1 MIKKLLSLAVS
12 AFLLG
17 VVGCS
22 DDNPSGVPVNSPE
35 SSGTLVVIHESS
47 SSIAGPG
54 NGDIV
59 ASSGQDAILS
69 SSSVDVANYSNVN
82 GDAAVSSS
90 SANEIDFLSKSA
102 VGSYLAFD
110 VAENGETADVSDWDG
125 ICVTYDV
132 NYPFSVYL
140 KVPVDILDSF
150 YVSEFDV
157 YPSVA
162 FATDGCRA
170 HGCAPTFRR
179 LVVPDLVVT
188 RCVQWKDFTS
198 RLSGWDPKYS
208 AYVSKVYSGE
218 EAAKNLQS
226 LIVDSDNPNADKG
239 IKRITKYDS
248 RQTQINKPIDS
259 REYGYGMPDDESPTC
274 LWNGL
279 EYGIYVNTG
288 FSDLDPD
295 YAGLLSIF
303 LNDGESTILYPVELS
318 IEYSLTNLEAV
329 VFYCEGFCGQ
339 ANFYPKKGDYDTLG
353 VFFSLIG
360 YEKVC
365 KNDTCNWDF
374 RYADIQDW
382 GGLCITYYSEKD
394 AELNIL
400 VKDAVNGELPK
411 VSLPKTE
418 KLVEKCFA
426 WNDFAPQYP
435 NMASAVGRVQFEIK
449 SNVLGEKTWF
459 NIVGIGKY
467 APEGACPIQKR

>member
-1 MIKKLLSLAVS
+1 MVPSVSL
-12 AFLLG
+12 
-17 VVGCS
+17 
-22 DDNPSGVPVNSPE
+22 
-35 SSGTLVVIHESS
+35 ESS
-47 SSIAGPG
+47 SSAGIG
-54 NGDIV
+54 MG
-59 ASSGQDAILS
+59 S
-69 SSSVDVANYSNVN
+69 N
-82 GDAAVSSS
+82 GDAWDLND
-90 SANEIDFLSKSA
+90 SAAYCNGKCKKVDYPSKSA
-102 VGSYLAFD
+102 TESYVAFE

-125 ICVTYDV
+125 FCVTYDV
-132 NYPFSVYL
+132 NYPLAVYL

-162 FATDGCRA
+162 FATDGCGA

-188 RCVQWKDFTS
+188 RCVQWKDFS
-198 RLSGWDPKYS
+198 SSLSGWDPKYS

-248 RQTQINKPIDS
+248 KQTQINKPIDS

-295 YAGLLSIF
+295 YAGLLSTFSDDESKIF
-303 LNDGESTILYPVELS
+303 FPIELS
-318 IEYSLTNLEAV
+318 IEYSTDMLEPV
-329 VFYCEGFCGQ
+329 VLYCEGFCGQ
-339 ANFYPKKGDYDTLG
+339 ANFYPRNGGYDTVG
-353 VFFSLIG
+353 VFFPLVG
-360 YEKVC
+360 DEKVC
-365 KNDTCNWDF
+365 QNDTCNWDF
-374 RYADIQDW
+374 RYVDVQDW

-400 VKDAVNGELPK
+400 VKNASNGELPH

-435 NMASAVGRVQFEIK
+435 NMTSAVGKVQFEIK
-449 SNVLGEKTWF
+449 SNVLGEKSWF
-459 NIVGIGKY
+459 NIVAIGKY
-467 APEGACPIQKR
+467 APEGACPIEKR